1 MERVLLLVE
10 DDAVDAE
17 SILRA
22 LSAEGS
28 PPRVVWKTTAEEA
41 FAWLEARGTVEVIG
55 LVDVN
60 LPGMNGFEF
69 VQRWKDKEP
78 AVVWFLSSSMDQDE
92 IDRAEADPAY
102 KMKLKFIAAAKGEEK
117 RRGPRYTPLSKRQ
130 DRPNAILW
138 LVKFHLLRAFMG
150 AVRLPTPAA

>member
-92 IDRAEADPAY
+92 IDRAYASCAAGYFVKDSSAESVRH
-102 KMKLKFIAAAKGEEK
+102 IA
-117 RRGPRYTPLSKRQ
+117 
-130 DRPNAILW
+130 
-138 LVKFHLLRAFMG
+138 HLLRAFMG